1 MPYQVTMDR
10 TISDADFDRVVQA
23 NYGRRKYNTKFAT
36 ETDAEYKTKVKESI
50 DWFEENL
57 EGRWRMIR
65 WIPVHTEEDYNDP
78 ASLPV
83 GAINNDDPLGL
94 EAHPTN
100 NGYPIIGASYCYA
113 VNHENNKIQPKME
126 PNSESNWKDAI
137 EDDWI
142 AAGNTGSWET
152 NFGLQNFGLWAAPE
166 QDPTIGPRTQ
176 LLNWCYDA
184 HVKGM
189 TGTTNEKI
197 SLMPMVEYYQSIGVT
212 HWGHFIKG
220 SKQKQWTKD
229 LLTGTTINM
238 TAEEQAVNNFVQ
250 KVNGN
255 TRITHPHEFPYKWA
269 YHVGAENDTDDDT
282 NCLVLMTL
290 ACEDKSN
297 GIGWPS
303 S

>member
-10 TISDADFDRVVQA
+10 TLSDTDFDRLVQA
-23 NYGRRKYNTKFAT
+23 NYGRRKYNTRFET
-36 ETDAEYKTKVKESI
+36 ETDEEYKAGVKESI
-50 DWFEENL
+50 DHYCENF
-57 EGRWRMIR
+57 EGRWRMVR
-65 WIPVHTEEDYNDP
+65 WIPYQTEEEYGDP
-78 ASLPV
+78 TKV
-83 GAINNDDPLGL
+83 FTGKINSEDPLGL
-94 EAHPTN
+94 EAHPTEN
-100 NGYPIIGASYCYA
+100 DYPIIGASYCYA
-113 VNHENNKIQPKME
+113 VNHENNTFDGYMPTT
-126 PNSESNWKDAI
+126 PTNWKD
-137 EDDWI
+137 ELTEDWI

-152 NFGLQNFGLWAAPE
+152 NFGLQTFGLWAAPE
-166 QDPTIGPRTQ
+166 QEPTIGPRTQ

-184 HVKGM
+184 HVKGS
-189 TGTTNEKI
+189 TPSPKNKI

-229 LLTGTTINM
+229 LLTGTTVNM

-255 TRITHPHEFPYKWA
+255 LRGTHPHDFPYKWA
-269 YHVGAENDTDDDT
+269 YHVGAENDVDNDT
-282 NCLVLMTL
+282 LCLVLMTL